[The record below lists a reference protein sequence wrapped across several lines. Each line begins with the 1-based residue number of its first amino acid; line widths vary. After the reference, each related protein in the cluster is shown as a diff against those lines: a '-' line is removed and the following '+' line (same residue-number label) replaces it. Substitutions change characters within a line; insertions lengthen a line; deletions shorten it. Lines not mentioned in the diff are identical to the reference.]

1 MGGTTLGPVQHRP
14 VTQTPAQPTQQTPQA
29 TAQPAEQ
36 PAAPLSPMSAATL
49 ANLQGVSSADIPPRV
64 PFVGPAPNPARS
76 AAVEQVTAAHAAYSS
91 ARAEVNRLNGHLEQA
106 LRVETALQ
114 DPAAAERFR
123 SNFLSTHAAAYERER
138 TTARQ
143 LADTLRAA
151 EPHLRADGD
160 LNQRM
165 DAPASRDRT
174 FAVQALETLAQSSE
188 FAQAAQLA
196 GQFAQGTPPLL
207 SQQFAQGIGERAA
220 VTGIHQDLATGH
232 SRLDAISRASTLLSG
247 AGLVSR
253 TPALS
258 ALGNALS
265 VGENLQAFMRTGDPA
280 SVSAA
285 GFGVLGAGAA
295 TATMVGAGGP
305 LTVGIA
311 AVGAGGKFM
320 SEQIANRNDYLRSTE
335 AALQQTFGVSR
346 AELDR
351 AVDETYQQAIQDFA
365 NSSPEAQS
373 AYRMGGGAWL
383 DLAMRNAEVINGLQQ
398 RLLTERLAA
407 RP

>member
-1 MGGTTLGPVQHRP
+1 
-14 VTQTPAQPTQQTPQA
+14 
-29 TAQPAEQ
+29 
-36 PAAPLSPMSAATL
+36 MSAATL

-64 PFVGPAPNPARS
+64 PFVGPVPNPARS

-138 TTARQ
+138 TTARA
-143 LADTLRAA
+143 LADSIRAA

-160 LNQRM
+160 LSRRM
-165 DAPASRDRT
+165 DVPADRDRMFT
-174 FAVQALETLAQSSE
+174 AQALGTLAQSSE

-196 GQFAQGTPPLL
+196 GQFGQGTPPLL
-207 SQQFAQGIGERAA
+207 SQEFAQGIGERAA
-220 VTGIHQDLATGH
+220 ATGIHQDLATGH
-232 SRLDAISRASTLLSG
+232 SPLDAISRASTLLSG

-265 VGENLQAFMRTGDPA
+265 VNENLQAFMRTGDPA
-280 SVSAA
+280 SASAA
-285 GFGVLGAGAA
+285 GFGAVGALGAGGSVAVA
-295 TATMVGAGGP
+295 LGFGNPLVAGIAVGAS
-305 LTVGIA
+305 V
-311 AVGAGGKFM
+311 VGAGGKFM